1 MTTKATKSVT
11 GDLLPGTSLAHT
23 TPPAMPR
30 NFLSRKELFHLID
43 TRSPGA
49 TIVVAPS
56 GYGKTTLVAEWAHQ
70 NIERVFWATATG
82 NEKTTDF
89 RNIVFQA
96 VRNVVPDFAPWFKPN
111 TDISS
116 QEIFRK
122 FFEEIEALDKEYVF
136 VLDNGALSANLV
148 AAKLAQYMI
157 DIIPENLH
165 LIVIRRIAPE
175 SSYARFAQRGNLNF
189 ISAADLRFNENEVC
203 AIAALNGLD
212 CSKSEVES
220 ILKLANGWPVC
231 VQMLS
236 KNYSKGMRS
245 TNFSSKMASQM
256 EPLRILTTETINILS
271 SADQE
276 QLMRLSVLKE
286 FDLETAQIV
295 LGKEFTIQYLNR
307 ISNDGA
313 FLSIDESA
321 NPRYEFNSI
330 FRETILQI
338 AAEKRIDLAP
348 TRISLMDFFIS
359 RGMINEAV
367 EQAFELNDFVKM
379 HELLKEHSR
388 QLTATGQGDQMI
400 RLAPYA
406 GDDSPHGLLLRKTV
420 EVMGHI
426 TNLNFVQ
433 AEIEAQ
439 RLILESA
446 NSPIGDFIR
455 KIAYAAMM
463 YVNFSKGLITEID
476 TNENE
481 LFDEEVITGDLE
493 ASDKIAIL
501 RIAADKAFIYDY
513 QGSLEMIYRKAQG
526 IALEGLDVGV
536 PYTLNILNC
545 MSLFTKGNYLEAFD
559 VARLAIAQ
567 AEEKGYVGI
576 AGPIEAHIVLGRC
589 YLEFSKIDEAFVSIS
604 LARDLAKEWKQW
616 PWYFIAEG
624 ILIRLVVS
632 MGDYPR
638 ATEMIRKMRND
649 FSEQHIST
657 DSAWIV
663 DMSEIYLRFTLND
676 FDRVEILLNRTPDTT
691 FTKLIRDEL
700 AIRKGKNPKEMD
712 IDKLPDS
719 TPREKLRKLIKMA
732 DAVSDR
738 ENECSLIMQQAL
750 NLGSEI
756 GAYET
761 FIRQSEPLTNV
772 ILKIAGKQPT
782 IYLEELSRLITQRI
796 KTKHQSTGSLKENLT
811 SRELEIVKHLSTA
824 KPISTI
830 AKSLHISQNTI
841 KTHLRNVYRKL
852 EVDGRDSAVE
862 KARELFLV

>member
-1 MTTKATKSVT
+1 MTTKATKSAT
-11 GDLLPGTSLAHT
+11 GDLLPGASLAHT

-70 NIERVFWATATG
+70 NKDHVFWASATG
-82 NEKTTDF
+82 NEKATDF

-96 VRNVVPDFAPWFKPN
+96 VRNVIPNFAPWFKPN
-111 TDISS
+111 TDMSS
-116 QEIFRK
+116 KDIFQK
-122 FFEEIEALDKEYVF
+122 FFEDIAALDHDYVF
-136 VLDNGALSANLV
+136 VLDNGTLSQNIIAG
-148 AAKLAQYMI
+148 KLAQYMI
-157 DIIPENLH
+157 DILPDNLH
-165 LIVIRRIAPE
+165 LIVIRRTATE
-175 SSYARFAQRGNLNF
+175 LSFARFAQRGNLNL
-189 ISAADLRFNENEVC
+189 ISAADLRFNRAEVC

-212 CSKSEVES
+212 CSDPEVES
-220 ILKLANGWPVC
+220 ILELANGWPVC
-231 VQMLS
+231 LQLLA

-245 TNFSSKMASQM
+245 TNFSIKMASPM
-256 EPLRILTTETINILS
+256 EPLRILTTETFNFLS
-271 SADQE
+271 VADQE
-276 QLMRLSVLKE
+276 RLMKLSVLKE
-286 FDLETAQIV
+286 FDLDTAQIV
-295 LGKEFTIQYLNR
+295 LGKEFSIQYLNR

-313 FLSIDESA
+313 FLTIDESA
-321 NPRYEFNSI
+321 NPHYEFNAI

-348 TRISLMDFFIS
+348 TRKLLMEYFIF
-359 RGMINEAV
+359 RKMINEAV
-367 EQAFELNDFVKM
+367 EHAFELNDFVKM

-388 QLTATGQGDQMI
+388 QLTVTGQGDQMI
-400 RLAPYA
+400 RLAPFA
-406 GDDSPHGLLLRKTV
+406 GDDSAHGLLLRKTV
-420 EVMGHI
+420 EVMGNI

-433 AEIEAQ
+433 AEIQAQ
-439 RLILESA
+439 ELILESA

-455 KIAYAAMM
+455 KIAHAAMM
-463 YVNFSKGLITEID
+463 YVYFSRGAITEID
-476 TNENE
+476 TSENE
-481 LFDEEVITGDLE
+481 LFDEEVVTGDLE

-501 RIAADKAFIYDY
+501 RIAGDKAFIYDY
-513 QGSLEMIYRKAQG
+513 QGSLEMIYHRAQG
-526 IALEGLDVGV
+526 FAQEGLDVGV

-545 MSLFTKGNYLEAFD
+545 MSLFTKGNYFEAFD
-559 VARLAIAQ
+559 VARLALAQ

-576 AGPIEAHIVLGRC
+576 AGPIEAHIVVGRC
-589 YLEFSKIDEAFVSIS
+589 YLEFSKVEEAFASITR
-604 LARDLAKEWKQW
+604 ARDLAKEWKQW
-616 PWYFIAEG
+616 PWYFVSEG

-632 MGDYPR
+632 MGDFPR

-649 FSEQHIST
+649 FSQNHIST

-663 DMSEIYLRFTLND
+663 DMSEIYLRYTLND

-700 AIRKGKNPKEMD
+700 AIRKGKNPKDLD

-719 TPREKLRKLIKMA
+719 TPREKLRKLIKKA
-732 DAVSDR
+732 DAVSDH
-738 ENECSLIMQQAL
+738 ENECLLIMQQAL

-772 ILKIAGKQPT
+772 ILKIAGRQPS
-782 IYLEELSRLITQRI
+782 IYLEELSRLVTQRI
-796 KTKHQSTGSLKENLT
+796 KSKHQSTGSLKENLT
-811 SRELEIVKHLSTA
+811 SREIEIVKHLSTA

>member
-1 MTTKATKSVT
+1 MTTRAIQTHV
-11 GDLLPGTSLAHT
+11 GDLLPGASLAHT
-23 TPPAMPR
+23 TPPAMPG
-30 NFLSRKELFHLID
+30 NFLSRKSLFELFD
-43 TRSPGA
+43 TRTPGA
-49 TIVVAPS
+49 TIVVAPP
-56 GYGKTTLVAEWAHQ
+56 GYGKTTLVAEWSHQ
-70 NIERVFWATATG
+70 NQERVFWATATG
-82 NEKTTDF
+82 NEKTADF

-96 VRNVVPDFAPWFKPN
+96 VRNVIPDFAPWFKPN
-111 TDISS
+111 TDLDSK
-116 QEIFRK
+116 EIFKR
-122 FFEEIEALDKEYVF
+122 FFEDIAALGKDYVF
-136 VLDNGALSANLV
+136 VLDNGTLSENLNAV
-148 AAKLAQYMI
+148 KLAQYMV
-157 DIIPENLH
+157 DIIPDNLH
-165 LIVIRRIAPE
+165 LILIRRTAVE
-175 SSYARFAQRGNLNF
+175 LSFFRFAQRGNLNL
-189 ISAADLRFNENEVC
+189 ISATDLKFDEDEIGS
-203 AIAALNGLD
+203 IASLNGLD
-212 CSKSEVES
+212 SSDPEIDS
-220 ILKLANGWPVC
+220 TLKLANGWPVC
-231 VQMLS
+231 VQLLA
-236 KNYSKGMRS
+236 KNYSKGMRL
-245 TNFSSKMASQM
+245 TNFSIKMASPM
-256 EPLRILTTETINILS
+256 EPLRILTTETFNILS
-271 SADQE
+271 VADQE
-276 QLMRLSVLKE
+276 QLMKLSILKE
-286 FDLETAQIV
+286 FDLDTAQII
-295 LGKEFTIQYLNR
+295 LGKDHSIQYLNR
-307 ISNDGA
+307 ISSDG
-313 FLSIDESA
+313 FLTIDESA
-321 NPRYEFNSI
+321 NPRYEFNTI
-330 FRETILQI
+330 FRETIQQL
-338 AAEKRIDLAP
+338 AAEKGIDLAP
-348 TRISLMDFFIS
+348 TRKHLMEYFIFRKMIS
-359 RGMINEAV
+359 EAV
-367 EQAFELNDFVKM
+367 EQAFELNDFIKM
-379 HELLKEHSR
+379 HVLLKEHSR

-420 EVMGHI
+420 EVMGHV
-426 TNLNFVQ
+426 TNLNFMQ

-439 RLILESA
+439 QLILESA
-446 NSPIGDFIR
+446 NSTIGDFTR
-455 KIAYAAMM
+455 KIANAAMM

-476 TNENE
+476 THENE

-501 RIAADKAFIYDY
+501 RIVGDKAFIYDY
-513 QGSLEMIYRKAQG
+513 QGSLEMICHRAQG
-526 IALEGLDVGV
+526 VALEGLDVAV

-559 VARLAIAQ
+559 VARLTIAQ

-576 AGPIEAHIVLGRC
+576 AGPIEAYIVLGRC
-589 YLEFSKIDEAFVSIS
+589 YLEFSEVEKAYTAIS
-604 LARDLAKEWKQW
+604 RARDLSKEWKQW

-624 ILIRLVVS
+624 ILLRLVVS
-632 MGDYPR
+632 MGDFPR
-638 ATEMIRKMRND
+638 ATEMIRKMRSD
-649 FSEQHIST
+649 FSEQRIST

-700 AIRKGKNPKEMD
+700 AIRKGKNPKDLD

-719 TPREKLRKLIKMA
+719 TPREKLRKLIKKA

-738 ENECSLIMQQAL
+738 ENECLLIMQQAL

-772 ILKIAGKQPT
+772 ILKIAGRQPT

-852 EVDGRDSAVE
+852 EVDGRNSAVE

>member
-1 MTTKATKSVT
+1 V
-11 GDLLPGTSLAHT
+11 GDLLPGASLAHT
-23 TPPAMPR
+23 TPPAMPG
-30 NFLSRKELFHLID
+30 NFLSRKSLFELFD
-43 TRSPGA
+43 TRTPGA
-49 TIVVAPS
+49 TIVVAPP
-56 GYGKTTLVAEWAHQ
+56 GYGKTTLVAEWSHQ
-70 NIERVFWATATG
+70 NKERVFWATATG
-82 NEKTTDF
+82 NEKTADF

-96 VRNVVPDFAPWFKPN
+96 VRNVIPDFAPWFKPN
-111 TDISS
+111 TDLDSK
-116 QEIFRK
+116 EIFNR
-122 FFEEIEALDKEYVF
+122 FFEDIAALGEDYVF
-136 VLDNGALSANLV
+136 VLDNGTLSENLNAV
-148 AAKLAQYMI
+148 KLAQYMV
-157 DIIPENLH
+157 DIIPDNLH
-165 LIVIRRIAPE
+165 LILIRRTAVE
-175 SSYARFAQRGNLNF
+175 LSFVRFAQRGNLNL
-189 ISAADLRFNENEVC
+189 ISATDLKFDEAEIGS
-203 AIAALNGLD
+203 IASLNGLD
-212 CSKSEVES
+212 SSDPDIDS
-220 ILKLANGWPVC
+220 TLKLANGWPVC
-231 VQMLS
+231 VQLLA

-245 TNFSSKMASQM
+245 TNFSIKMASPM
-256 EPLRILTTETINILS
+256 EPLRILTTETFNILS
-271 SADQE
+271 VVDQE
-276 QLMRLSVLKE
+276 QLMKLSILKE
-286 FDLETAQIV
+286 FDLDTAQII
-295 LGKEFTIQYLNR
+295 LGKDHSIQYLNR
-307 ISNDGA
+307 ISSDG
-313 FLSIDESA
+313 FLTIDESA
-321 NPRYEFNSI
+321 NPRYEFNTI
-330 FRETILQI
+330 FRETIQQL
-338 AAEKRIDLAP
+338 AAEKGIDLAP
-348 TRISLMDFFIS
+348 TRKHLMEYFIFRKMIS
-359 RGMINEAV
+359 EAV
-367 EQAFELNDFVKM
+367 EQAFELNDFIKM
-379 HELLKEHSR
+379 HVLLKEHSR

-426 TNLNFVQ
+426 TNLNFMQ
-433 AEIEAQ
+433 AEIVAQ
-439 RLILESA
+439 QLILESA
-446 NSPIGDFIR
+446 NSTIGDFTR
-455 KIAYAAMM
+455 KIANAAMM

-476 TNENE
+476 THENE

-493 ASDKIAIL
+493 TSDKIAIL
-501 RIAADKAFIYDY
+501 RIAGDKAFIYDY
-513 QGSLEMIYRKAQG
+513 QGSLEMICRRAQG
-526 IALEGLDVGV
+526 IALEGVDVGV
-536 PYTLNILNC
+536 PYNLNILNC

-559 VARLAIAQ
+559 LARLTIAQ

-576 AGPIEAHIVLGRC
+576 AGPIEAYIVLGRC
-589 YLEFSKIDEAFVSIS
+589 HLEFSEVEKAYTAIS
-604 LARDLAKEWKQW
+604 RARDLAKEWKQW
-616 PWYFIAEG
+616 PWYFVAEG

-632 MGDYPR
+632 MGDFPR
-638 ATEMIRKMRND
+638 ATEMIRKMRSD
-649 FSEQHIST
+649 FSEQRIST

-700 AIRKGKNPKEMD
+700 AIRKGKNPKDLD

-719 TPREKLRKLIKMA
+719 TPREKLRKLIKKA

-738 ENECSLIMQQAL
+738 ENECLLIMQQAL

-772 ILKIAGKQPT
+772 ILKIAGRQPT

-796 KTKHQSTGSLKENLT
+796 KSKHQSTGSLKENLT

>member
-1 MTTKATKSVT
+1 MTTRAIQTHV
-11 GDLLPGTSLAHT
+11 GDLLPGASLAHT
-23 TPPAMPR
+23 TPPAMPG
-30 NFLSRKELFHLID
+30 NFLSRKSLFELFD
-43 TRSPGA
+43 TRTPGA
-49 TIVVAPS
+49 TIVVAPP
-56 GYGKTTLVAEWAHQ
+56 GYGKTTLVAEWSHQ
-70 NIERVFWATATG
+70 NKERVFWATATG
-82 NEKTTDF
+82 NEKTADF

-96 VRNVVPDFAPWFKPN
+96 VRNVIPDFAPWFKPN
-111 TDISS
+111 TDLDSK
-116 QEIFRK
+116 EIFKR
-122 FFEEIEALDKEYVF
+122 FFEDIAALGKDYVF
-136 VLDNGALSANLV
+136 VLDNGTLSENLNAV
-148 AAKLAQYMI
+148 KLAQYMV
-157 DIIPENLH
+157 DIIPDNLH
-165 LIVIRRIAPE
+165 LILIRRTAVE
-175 SSYARFAQRGNLNF
+175 LSFVRFAQRGNLNL
-189 ISAADLRFNENEVC
+189 ISATDLKFDEDEIGS
-203 AIAALNGLD
+203 IASLNGLD
-212 CSKSEVES
+212 SSDPEIDS
-220 ILKLANGWPVC
+220 TLKLANGWPVC
-231 VQMLS
+231 VQLLA

-245 TNFSSKMASQM
+245 TNFSIKMASPM
-256 EPLRILTTETINILS
+256 EPLRILTTETFNMLS
-271 SADQE
+271 VVEQE
-276 QLMRLSVLKE
+276 QLMKLSILKE
-286 FDLETAQIV
+286 FDLDTAKII
-295 LGKEFTIQYLNR
+295 LGKDHSIQYLNR
-307 ISNDGA
+307 ISSDG
-313 FLSIDESA
+313 FLTIDESA
-321 NPRYEFNSI
+321 NPRYEFNTI
-330 FRETILQI
+330 FRETIQQL
-338 AAEKRIDLAP
+338 AAEKGIDLAP
-348 TRISLMDFFIS
+348 TRKHLMEYFIFRKMIS
-359 RGMINEAV
+359 EAV
-367 EQAFELNDFVKM
+367 EQAFELNDFIKM
-379 HELLKEHSR
+379 HVLLKEHSR

-420 EVMGHI
+420 EVMGHV
-426 TNLNFVQ
+426 TNLNFMQ

-439 RLILESA
+439 QLILESA
-446 NSPIGDFIR
+446 NSTIGDFTR
-455 KIAYAAMM
+455 KIANAAMM

-476 TNENE
+476 THENE

-493 ASDKIAIL
+493 TSDKIAIL
-501 RIAADKAFIYDY
+501 RIAGDKAFIYDY
-513 QGSLEMIYRKAQG
+513 QGSLEMICRRAQG
-526 IALEGLDVGV
+526 IALEGVDVGV
-536 PYTLNILNC
+536 PYNLNILNC

-559 VARLAIAQ
+559 LARLTIAQ

-589 YLEFSKIDEAFVSIS
+589 HLEFSEVEKAYTAIS
-604 LARDLAKEWKQW
+604 RARDLAKEWKQW

-632 MGDYPR
+632 MGDFPR
-638 ATEMIRKMRND
+638 ATEMIRKMRSD
-649 FSEQHIST
+649 FSEQRIST

-700 AIRKGKNPKEMD
+700 AIRKGKNPKDLD

-719 TPREKLRKLIKMA
+719 TPREKLRKLIKKA

-738 ENECSLIMQQAL
+738 ENECLLIMQQAL

-772 ILKIAGKQPT
+772 ILKIAGRQPT

-796 KTKHQSTGSLKENLT
+796 KSKHQSTGSLKENLT

>member
-1 MTTKATKSVT
+1 
-11 GDLLPGTSLAHT
+11 
-23 TPPAMPR
+23 
-30 NFLSRKELFHLID
+30 
-43 TRSPGA
+43 
-49 TIVVAPS
+49 
-56 GYGKTTLVAEWAHQ
+56 
-70 NIERVFWATATG
+70 
-82 NEKTTDF
+82 
-89 RNIVFQA
+89 
-96 VRNVVPDFAPWFKPN
+96 
-111 TDISS
+111 
-116 QEIFRK
+116 
-122 FFEEIEALDKEYVF
+122 
-136 VLDNGALSANLV
+136 
-148 AAKLAQYMI
+148 
-157 DIIPENLH
+157 
-165 LIVIRRIAPE
+165 
-175 SSYARFAQRGNLNF
+175 
-189 ISAADLRFNENEVC
+189 
-203 AIAALNGLD
+203 
-212 CSKSEVES
+212 
-220 ILKLANGWPVC
+220 
-231 VQMLS
+231 
-236 KNYSKGMRS
+236 
-245 TNFSSKMASQM
+245 
-256 EPLRILTTETINILS
+256 
-271 SADQE
+271 
-276 QLMRLSVLKE
+276 
-286 FDLETAQIV
+286 
-295 LGKEFTIQYLNR
+295 
-307 ISNDGA
+307 
-313 FLSIDESA
+313 
-321 NPRYEFNSI
+321 
-330 FRETILQI
+330 
-338 AAEKRIDLAP
+338 
-348 TRISLMDFFIS
+348 
-359 RGMINEAV
+359 
-367 EQAFELNDFVKM
+367 
-379 HELLKEHSR
+379 
-388 QLTATGQGDQMI
+388 
-400 RLAPYA
+400 
-406 GDDSPHGLLLRKTV
+406 
-420 EVMGHI
+420 
-426 TNLNFVQ
+426 
-433 AEIEAQ
+433 
-439 RLILESA
+439 
-446 NSPIGDFIR
+446 
-455 KIAYAAMM
+455 
-463 YVNFSKGLITEID
+463 
-476 TNENE
+476 
-481 LFDEEVITGDLE
+481 
-493 ASDKIAIL
+493 
-501 RIAADKAFIYDY
+501 
-513 QGSLEMIYRKAQG
+513 
-526 IALEGLDVGV
+526 
-536 PYTLNILNC
+536 

-691 FTKLIRDEL
+691 FTKLIRDDL
-700 AIRKGKNPKEMD
+700 AIRKGKNLKEMD

>member
-1 MTTKATKSVT
+1 MTTRAIQTHV
-11 GDLLPGTSLAHT
+11 GDLLPGASLAHT
-23 TPPAMPR
+23 TPPAMPG
-30 NFLSRKELFHLID
+30 NFLSRKSLFELFD
-43 TRSPGA
+43 TRTPGA
-49 TIVVAPS
+49 TIVVAPP
-56 GYGKTTLVAEWAHQ
+56 GYGKTTLVAEWSHQ
-70 NIERVFWATATG
+70 NKERVFWATATG
-82 NEKTTDF
+82 NEKTADF

-96 VRNVVPDFAPWFKPN
+96 VRNVIPDFAPWFKPN
-111 TDISS
+111 TDLDSK
-116 QEIFRK
+116 EIFKR
-122 FFEEIEALDKEYVF
+122 FFEDIAALGKDYVF
-136 VLDNGALSANLV
+136 VLDNGTLSENLNAV
-148 AAKLAQYMI
+148 KLAQYMV
-157 DIIPENLH
+157 DIIPDNLH
-165 LIVIRRIAPE
+165 LILIRRTAVE
-175 SSYARFAQRGNLNF
+175 LSFFRFAQRGNLNL
-189 ISAADLRFNENEVC
+189 ISATDLKFDEDEIGS
-203 AIAALNGLD
+203 IASLNGLD
-212 CSKSEVES
+212 SSDPEIDS
-220 ILKLANGWPVC
+220 TLKLANGWPVC
-231 VQMLS
+231 VQLLA

-245 TNFSSKMASQM
+245 TNFSIKMASPM
-256 EPLRILTTETINILS
+256 EPLRILTTETFNMLS
-271 SADQE
+271 VVEQE
-276 QLMRLSVLKE
+276 QLMKLSILKE
-286 FDLETAQIV
+286 FDLDTAKII
-295 LGKEFTIQYLNR
+295 LGKDHSIQYLNR
-307 ISNDGA
+307 ISSDG
-313 FLSIDESA
+313 FLTIDESA
-321 NPRYEFNSI
+321 NPRYEFNTI
-330 FRETILQI
+330 FRETIQQL
-338 AAEKRIDLAP
+338 AAEKGIDLAP
-348 TRISLMDFFIS
+348 TRKHLMEYFIFRKMIS
-359 RGMINEAV
+359 EAV
-367 EQAFELNDFVKM
+367 EQAFELNDFIKM
-379 HELLKEHSR
+379 HVLLKEHSR

-420 EVMGHI
+420 EVMGHV
-426 TNLNFVQ
+426 TNLNFMQ

-439 RLILESA
+439 QLILESA
-446 NSPIGDFIR
+446 NSTIGDFTR
-455 KIAYAAMM
+455 KIANAAMM

-476 TNENE
+476 THENE

-493 ASDKIAIL
+493 TSDKIAIL
-501 RIAADKAFIYDY
+501 RIAGDKAFIYDY
-513 QGSLEMIYRKAQG
+513 QGSLEMICRRAQG
-526 IALEGLDVGV
+526 IALEGVDVGV
-536 PYTLNILNC
+536 PYNLNILNC

-559 VARLAIAQ
+559 LARLTIAQ

-589 YLEFSKIDEAFVSIS
+589 HLEFSEVEKAYTAIS
-604 LARDLAKEWKQW
+604 RARDLAKEWKQW

-632 MGDYPR
+632 MGDFPR
-638 ATEMIRKMRND
+638 ATEMIRKMRSD
-649 FSEQHIST
+649 FSEQRIST

-700 AIRKGKNPKEMD
+700 AIRKGKNPKDLD

-719 TPREKLRKLIKMA
+719 TPREKLRKLIKKA

-738 ENECSLIMQQAL
+738 ENECLLIMQQAL

-772 ILKIAGKQPT
+772 ILKIAGRQPT

>member
-1 MTTKATKSVT
+1 MTTRAIQTHV
-11 GDLLPGTSLAHT
+11 GDLLPGASLAHT
-23 TPPAMPR
+23 TPPAMPG
-30 NFLSRKELFHLID
+30 NFLSRKSLFELFD
-43 TRSPGA
+43 TRTPGA
-49 TIVVAPS
+49 TIVVAPP
-56 GYGKTTLVAEWAHQ
+56 GYGKTTLVAEWSHQ
-70 NIERVFWATATG
+70 NKERVFWATATG
-82 NEKTTDF
+82 NEKTADF

-96 VRNVVPDFAPWFKPN
+96 VRNVIPDFAPWFKPN
-111 TDISS
+111 TDLDSK
-116 QEIFRK
+116 EIFKR
-122 FFEEIEALDKEYVF
+122 FFEDIAALGKDYVF
-136 VLDNGALSANLV
+136 VLDNGTLSENLNAV
-148 AAKLAQYMI
+148 KLAQYMV
-157 DIIPENLH
+157 DIIPDNLH
-165 LIVIRRIAPE
+165 LILIRRTAVE
-175 SSYARFAQRGNLNF
+175 LSFFRFAQRGNLNL
-189 ISAADLRFNENEVC
+189 ISATDLKFDEDEIGS
-203 AIAALNGLD
+203 IASLNGLD
-212 CSKSEVES
+212 SSDPEIDS
-220 ILKLANGWPVC
+220 TLKLANGWPVC
-231 VQMLS
+231 VQLLA

-245 TNFSSKMASQM
+245 TNFSIKMASPM
-256 EPLRILTTETINILS
+256 EPLRILTTETFNMLS
-271 SADQE
+271 VVEQE
-276 QLMRLSVLKE
+276 QLMKLSILKE
-286 FDLETAQIV
+286 FDLDTAKII
-295 LGKEFTIQYLNR
+295 LGKDHSIQYLNR
-307 ISNDGA
+307 ISSDG
-313 FLSIDESA
+313 FLTIDESA
-321 NPRYEFNSI
+321 NPRYEFNTI
-330 FRETILQI
+330 FRETIQQL
-338 AAEKRIDLAP
+338 AAEKGIDLAP
-348 TRISLMDFFIS
+348 TRKHLMEYFIFRKMIS
-359 RGMINEAV
+359 EAV
-367 EQAFELNDFVKM
+367 EQAFELNDFIKM
-379 HELLKEHSR
+379 HVLLKEHSR

-420 EVMGHI
+420 EVMGHV
-426 TNLNFVQ
+426 TNLNFMQ

-439 RLILESA
+439 QLILESA
-446 NSPIGDFIR
+446 NSTIGDFTR
-455 KIAYAAMM
+455 KIANAAMM

-476 TNENE
+476 THENE

-493 ASDKIAIL
+493 TSDKIAIL
-501 RIAADKAFIYDY
+501 RIAGDKAFIYDY
-513 QGSLEMIYRKAQG
+513 QGSLEMICRRAQG
-526 IALEGLDVGV
+526 IALEGVDVGV
-536 PYTLNILNC
+536 PYNLNILNC
-545 MSLFTKGNYLEAFD
+545 MLLFTQGNYLQAFD
-559 VARLAIAQ
+559 VARLTIAQ

-576 AGPIEAHIVLGRC
+576 AGPIEAYIVLGRC
-589 YLEFSKIDEAFVSIS
+589 YLEFSEVEKAYTAIS
-604 LARDLAKEWKQW
+604 RARDLSKEWKQW

-632 MGDYPR
+632 MGDFPR
-638 ATEMIRKMRND
+638 ATEMIRKMRSD
-649 FSEQHIST
+649 FSEQRIST

-700 AIRKGKNPKEMD
+700 AIRKGKNPKDLD

-719 TPREKLRKLIKMA
+719 TPREKLRKLIKKA

-738 ENECSLIMQQAL
+738 ENECLLIMQQAL

-772 ILKIAGKQPT
+772 ILKIAGRQPT

>member
-1 MTTKATKSVT
+1 MTTRAIQAHV
-11 GDLLPGTSLAHT
+11 GDLLPGASLAHT
-23 TPPAMPR
+23 TPPAMPG
-30 NFLSRKELFHLID
+30 NFLSRKSLLDLFD

-49 TIVVAPS
+49 TIVVAPP
-56 GYGKTTLVAEWAHQ
+56 GYGKTTLVAEWSHQ
-70 NIERVFWATATG
+70 NKERVFWATATG
-82 NEKTTDF
+82 NEKTADF

-96 VRNVVPDFAPWFKPN
+96 VRNVIPDFAPWFKPN
-111 TDISS
+111 TDLDSI
-116 QEIFRK
+116 EIFKR
-122 FFEEIEALDKEYVF
+122 FFEDIAALGKDYVF
-136 VLDNGALSANLV
+136 VLDNGTLSENLNAV
-148 AAKLAQYMI
+148 KLAQYMV
-157 DIIPENLH
+157 DIIPDNLH
-165 LIVIRRIAPE
+165 LILIRRTAVE
-175 SSYARFAQRGNLNF
+175 LSFVRFAQRGNLNL
-189 ISAADLRFNENEVC
+189 ISATDLKFDEAEIGS
-203 AIAALNGLD
+203 IASLNGLD
-212 CSKSEVES
+212 SSDPEIDS
-220 ILKLANGWPVC
+220 TLKLANGWPVC
-231 VQMLS
+231 VQLLA

-245 TNFSSKMASQM
+245 TNFSIKMASPM
-256 EPLRILTTETINILS
+256 EPLRILTTETFNILS
-271 SADQE
+271 VVDQE
-276 QLMRLSVLKE
+276 QLMKLSILKE
-286 FDLETAQIV
+286 FDLDTAQII
-295 LGKEFTIQYLNR
+295 LGKDHSIQYLNR
-307 ISNDGA
+307 ISSDG
-313 FLSIDESA
+313 FLTIDESA
-321 NPRYEFNSI
+321 NPRYEFNTI
-330 FRETILQI
+330 FRETIQQL
-338 AAEKRIDLAP
+338 AAEKGIDLAP
-348 TRISLMDFFIS
+348 TRKQLLEDFIF
-359 RGMINEAV
+359 RKMINEAV
-367 EQAFELNDFVKM
+367 EQAFELNDFIKM
-379 HELLKEHSR
+379 HVLLKEHSR

-420 EVMGHI
+420 EVMGHV
-426 TNLNFVQ
+426 TNLNFMQ

-439 RLILESA
+439 QLILESA
-446 NSPIGDFIR
+446 NSTIGDFTR
-455 KIAYAAMM
+455 KIANAAMM

-476 TNENE
+476 THENE

-493 ASDKIAIL
+493 TSDKIAIL
-501 RIAADKAFIYDY
+501 RIAGDKAFIYDY
-513 QGSLEMIYRKAQG
+513 QGSLEMICRRAQG
-526 IALEGLDVGV
+526 IALEGVDVGV
-536 PYTLNILNC
+536 PYNLNILNC
-545 MSLFTKGNYLEAFD
+545 MLLFTQGNYLQAFD
-559 VARLAIAQ
+559 VARLTIAQ

-576 AGPIEAHIVLGRC
+576 AGPIEAYIVLGRC
-589 YLEFSKIDEAFVSIS
+589 YLEFSEVEKAYTAIS
-604 LARDLAKEWKQW
+604 RARDLSKEWKQW

-632 MGDYPR
+632 MGDFPR

-649 FSEQHIST
+649 FSEYHIST
-657 DSAWIV
+657 DSGWIV
-663 DMSEIYLRFTLND
+663 DMSEIYLRYTLND
-676 FDRVEILLNRTPDTT
+676 MDRVEILLNRTPDTS

-700 AIRKGKNPKEMD
+700 AIRKGKIPKEID

-719 TPREKLRKLIKMA
+719 TPREKLRKLITMA

-738 ENECSLIMQQAL
+738 ENECSVIMQQAL

-761 FIRQSEPLTNV
+761 FMRQREPLTNV

>member
-1 MTTKATKSVT
+1 MTTRAIQTHV
-11 GDLLPGTSLAHT
+11 GDLLPGASLAHT
-23 TPPAMPR
+23 TPPAMPG
-30 NFLSRKELFHLID
+30 NFLSRKSLFELFD
-43 TRSPGA
+43 TRTPGA
-49 TIVVAPS
+49 TIVVAPP
-56 GYGKTTLVAEWAHQ
+56 GYGKTTLVAEWSHQ
-70 NIERVFWATATG
+70 NKERVFWATATG
-82 NEKTTDF
+82 NEKTADF

-96 VRNVVPDFAPWFKPN
+96 VRNVIPDFAPWFKPN
-111 TDISS
+111 TDLDSK
-116 QEIFRK
+116 EIFKR
-122 FFEEIEALDKEYVF
+122 FFEDIAALGKDYVF
-136 VLDNGALSANLV
+136 VLDNGTLSENLNAV
-148 AAKLAQYMI
+148 KLAQYMV
-157 DIIPENLH
+157 DIIPDNLH
-165 LIVIRRIAPE
+165 LILIRRTAVE
-175 SSYARFAQRGNLNF
+175 LSFFRFAQRGNLNL
-189 ISAADLRFNENEVC
+189 ISATDLKFDEDEIGS
-203 AIAALNGLD
+203 IASLNGLD
-212 CSKSEVES
+212 SSDPEIDS
-220 ILKLANGWPVC
+220 TLKLANGWPVC
-231 VQMLS
+231 VQLLA

-245 TNFSSKMASQM
+245 TNFSIKMASPM
-256 EPLRILTTETINILS
+256 EPLRILTTETFNMLS
-271 SADQE
+271 VVEQE
-276 QLMRLSVLKE
+276 QLMKLSILKE
-286 FDLETAQIV
+286 FDLDTAQII
-295 LGKEFTIQYLNR
+295 LGKDHSIQYLNR
-307 ISNDGA
+307 ISSDG
-313 FLSIDESA
+313 FLTIDESA
-321 NPRYEFNSI
+321 NPRYEFNTI
-330 FRETILQI
+330 FRETIQQL
-338 AAEKRIDLAP
+338 AAEKGIDLAP
-348 TRISLMDFFIS
+348 TRKHLMEYFIFRKMIS
-359 RGMINEAV
+359 EAV
-367 EQAFELNDFVKM
+367 EQAFELNDFIKM
-379 HELLKEHSR
+379 HVLLKEHSR

-420 EVMGHI
+420 EVMGHV
-426 TNLNFVQ
+426 TNLNFMQ

-439 RLILESA
+439 QLILESA
-446 NSPIGDFIR
+446 NSTIGDFTR
-455 KIAYAAMM
+455 KIANAAMM

-476 TNENE
+476 THGNE

-493 ASDKIAIL
+493 TSDKIAIL
-501 RIAADKAFIYDY
+501 RIAGDKAFIYDY
-513 QGSLEMIYRKAQG
+513 QGSLEMICRRAQG
-526 IALEGLDVGV
+526 IGLEGVDVGV
-536 PYTLNILNC
+536 PYNLNILNC
-545 MSLFTKGNYLEAFD
+545 MLLFTQGNYLQAFD
-559 VARLAIAQ
+559 VARLTIAQ

-576 AGPIEAHIVLGRC
+576 AGPIEAYIVLGRC
-589 YLEFSKIDEAFVSIS
+589 YLEFSEVEKANTAIS
-604 LARDLAKEWKQW
+604 RARDLSKEWKQW

-632 MGDYPR
+632 MGDFPR
-638 ATEMIRKMRND
+638 ATEMIRKMRSD
-649 FSEQHIST
+649 FSEQRIST

-700 AIRKGKNPKEMD
+700 AIRKGKNPKDLD

-719 TPREKLRKLIKMA
+719 TPREKLRKLIKKA

-738 ENECSLIMQQAL
+738 ENECLLIMQQAL

-772 ILKIAGKQPT
+772 ILKIAGRQPT

>member
-1 MTTKATKSVT
+1 MTTRAIQTHV
-11 GDLLPGTSLAHT
+11 GDLLPGASLAHT
-23 TPPAMPR
+23 TPPAMPG
-30 NFLSRKELFHLID
+30 NFLSRKSLFELFD
-43 TRSPGA
+43 TRTPGA
-49 TIVVAPS
+49 TIVVAPP
-56 GYGKTTLVAEWAHQ
+56 GYGKTTLVAEWSHQ
-70 NIERVFWATATG
+70 NKERVFWATATG
-82 NEKTTDF
+82 NEKTADF

-96 VRNVVPDFAPWFKPN
+96 VRNVIPDFAPWFKPN
-111 TDISS
+111 TDLDSK
-116 QEIFRK
+116 EIFKR
-122 FFEEIEALDKEYVF
+122 FFEDIAALGKDYVF
-136 VLDNGALSANLV
+136 VLDNGTLSENLNAV
-148 AAKLAQYMI
+148 KLAQYMV
-157 DIIPENLH
+157 DIIPDNLH
-165 LIVIRRIAPE
+165 LILIRRTAVE
-175 SSYARFAQRGNLNF
+175 LSFFRFAQRGNLNL
-189 ISAADLRFNENEVC
+189 ISATDLKFDEDEIGS
-203 AIAALNGLD
+203 IASLNGLD
-212 CSKSEVES
+212 SSDPEIDS
-220 ILKLANGWPVC
+220 TLKLANGWPVC
-231 VQMLS
+231 VQLLA

-245 TNFSSKMASQM
+245 TNFSIKMASPM
-256 EPLRILTTETINILS
+256 EPLRILTTETFNILS
-271 SADQE
+271 VVDQE
-276 QLMRLSVLKE
+276 QLMKLSILKE
-286 FDLETAQIV
+286 FDLDTAQII
-295 LGKEFTIQYLNR
+295 LGKDHSIQYLNR
-307 ISNDGA
+307 ISSDG
-313 FLSIDESA
+313 FLTIDESA
-321 NPRYEFNSI
+321 NPRYEFNTI
-330 FRETILQI
+330 FRETIQQL
-338 AAEKRIDLAP
+338 AAEKGIDLAP
-348 TRISLMDFFIS
+348 TRKHLMEYFIFRKMIS
-359 RGMINEAV
+359 EAV
-367 EQAFELNDFVKM
+367 EQAFELNDFIKM
-379 HELLKEHSR
+379 HVLLKEHSR

-420 EVMGHI
+420 EVMGHV
-426 TNLNFVQ
+426 TNLNFMQ

-439 RLILESA
+439 QLILESA
-446 NSPIGDFIR
+446 NSTIGDFTR
-455 KIAYAAMM
+455 KIANAAMM

-476 TNENE
+476 THENE

-493 ASDKIAIL
+493 TSDKIAIL
-501 RIAADKAFIYDY
+501 RIAGDKAFIYDY
-513 QGSLEMIYRKAQG
+513 QGSLEMICRRAQG
-526 IALEGLDVGV
+526 IALEGVDVGV
-536 PYTLNILNC
+536 PYNLNILNC
-545 MSLFTKGNYLEAFD
+545 MLLFTQGNYLQAFD
-559 VARLAIAQ
+559 VARLTIAQ

-576 AGPIEAHIVLGRC
+576 AGPIEAYIVLGRC
-589 YLEFSKIDEAFVSIS
+589 YLEFSEVEKAYTAIS
-604 LARDLAKEWKQW
+604 RARDLSKEWKQW

-632 MGDYPR
+632 MGDFPR

-649 FSEQHIST
+649 FSENHIST
-657 DSAWIV
+657 DSGWIV

-676 FDRVEILLNRTPDTT
+676 FDRVEVLLNRTPDTT

-700 AIRKGKNPKEMD
+700 AIRKGKNPKDLD

-719 TPREKLRKLIKMA
+719 TPREKLRKLIKKA

-738 ENECSLIMQQAL
+738 ENECLLIMQQAL

-772 ILKIAGKQPT
+772 ILKIAGRQPT

>member
-1 MTTKATKSVT
+1 MTTRAIQTHV
-11 GDLLPGTSLAHT
+11 GDLLPGASLAHT
-23 TPPAMPR
+23 TPPAMPG
-30 NFLSRKELFHLID
+30 NFLSRKSLFELFD
-43 TRSPGA
+43 TRTPGA
-49 TIVVAPS
+49 TIVVAPP
-56 GYGKTTLVAEWAHQ
+56 GYGKTTLVAEWSHQ
-70 NIERVFWATATG
+70 NKERVFWATATG
-82 NEKTTDF
+82 NEKTADF

-96 VRNVVPDFAPWFKPN
+96 VRNVIPDFAPWFKPN
-111 TDISS
+111 TDLDSK
-116 QEIFRK
+116 EIFKR
-122 FFEEIEALDKEYVF
+122 FFEDIAALGKDYVF
-136 VLDNGALSANLV
+136 VLDNGTLSENLNAV
-148 AAKLAQYMI
+148 KLAQYMV
-157 DIIPENLH
+157 DIIPDNLH
-165 LIVIRRIAPE
+165 LILIRRTAVE
-175 SSYARFAQRGNLNF
+175 LSFFRFAQRGNLNL
-189 ISAADLRFNENEVC
+189 ISATDLKFDEDEIGS
-203 AIAALNGLD
+203 IASLNGLD
-212 CSKSEVES
+212 SSDPEIDS
-220 ILKLANGWPVC
+220 TLKLANGWPVC
-231 VQMLS
+231 VQLLA

-245 TNFSSKMASQM
+245 TNFSIKMASPM
-256 EPLRILTTETINILS
+256 EPLRILTTETFNMLS
-271 SADQE
+271 VVEQE
-276 QLMRLSVLKE
+276 QLMKLSILKE
-286 FDLETAQIV
+286 FDLDTAKII
-295 LGKEFTIQYLNR
+295 LGKDHSIQYLNR
-307 ISNDGA
+307 ISSDG
-313 FLSIDESA
+313 FLTIDESA
-321 NPRYEFNSI
+321 NPRYEFNTI
-330 FRETILQI
+330 FRETIQQL
-338 AAEKRIDLAP
+338 AAEKGIDLAP
-348 TRISLMDFFIS
+348 TRKHLMEYFIFRKMIS
-359 RGMINEAV
+359 EAV
-367 EQAFELNDFVKM
+367 EQAFELNDFIKM
-379 HELLKEHSR
+379 HVLLKEHSR

-420 EVMGHI
+420 EVMGHV
-426 TNLNFVQ
+426 TNLNFMQ

-439 RLILESA
+439 QLILESA
-446 NSPIGDFIR
+446 NSTIGDFTR
-455 KIAYAAMM
+455 KIANAAMM

-476 TNENE
+476 THENE

-493 ASDKIAIL
+493 TSDKIAIL
-501 RIAADKAFIYDY
+501 RIAGDKAFIYDY
-513 QGSLEMIYRKAQG
+513 QGSLEMICRRAQG
-526 IALEGLDVGV
+526 IALEGVDVGV
-536 PYTLNILNC
+536 PYNLNILNC
-545 MSLFTKGNYLEAFD
+545 MLLFTQGNYLQAFD
-559 VARLAIAQ
+559 VARLTIAQ

-576 AGPIEAHIVLGRC
+576 AGPIEAYIVLGRC
-589 YLEFSKIDEAFVSIS
+589 YLEFSEVEKAYTAIS
-604 LARDLAKEWKQW
+604 RARDLSKEWKQW

-632 MGDYPR
+632 MGDFPR
-638 ATEMIRKMRND
+638 ATEMIRKMRSD
-649 FSEQHIST
+649 FSEQRIST

-700 AIRKGKNPKEMD
+700 AIRKGKNPKDLD

-719 TPREKLRKLIKMA
+719 TPREKLRKLIKKA

-738 ENECSLIMQQAL
+738 ENECLLIMQQAL

-772 ILKIAGKQPT
+772 ILKIAGRQPT

-796 KTKHQSTGSLKENLT
+796 KSKHQSTGSLKENLT

>member
-1 MTTKATKSVT
+1 MTTRAIQTHV
-11 GDLLPGTSLAHT
+11 GDLLPGASLAHT
-23 TPPAMPR
+23 TPPAMPG
-30 NFLSRKELFHLID
+30 NFLSRKSLFELFD
-43 TRSPGA
+43 TRTPGA
-49 TIVVAPS
+49 TIVVAPP
-56 GYGKTTLVAEWAHQ
+56 GYGKTTLVAEWSHQ
-70 NIERVFWATATG
+70 NKERVFWATATG
-82 NEKTTDF
+82 NEKTADF

-96 VRNVVPDFAPWFKPN
+96 VRNVIPDFAPWFKPN
-111 TDISS
+111 TDLDSK
-116 QEIFRK
+116 EIFKR
-122 FFEEIEALDKEYVF
+122 FFEDIAALGKDYVF
-136 VLDNGALSANLV
+136 VLDNGTLSENLNAV
-148 AAKLAQYMI
+148 KLAQYMV
-157 DIIPENLH
+157 DIIPDNLH
-165 LIVIRRIAPE
+165 LILIRRTAVE
-175 SSYARFAQRGNLNF
+175 LSFFRFAQRGNLNL
-189 ISAADLRFNENEVC
+189 ISATDLKFDEDEIGS
-203 AIAALNGLD
+203 IASLNGLD
-212 CSKSEVES
+212 SSDPEIDS
-220 ILKLANGWPVC
+220 TLKLANGWPVC
-231 VQMLS
+231 VQLLA

-245 TNFSSKMASQM
+245 TNFSIKMASPM
-256 EPLRILTTETINILS
+256 EPLRILTTETFNMLS
-271 SADQE
+271 VVEQE
-276 QLMRLSVLKE
+276 QLMKLSILKE
-286 FDLETAQIV
+286 FDLDTAKII
-295 LGKEFTIQYLNR
+295 LGKDHSIQYLNR
-307 ISNDGA
+307 ISSDG
-313 FLSIDESA
+313 FLTIDESA
-321 NPRYEFNSI
+321 NPRYEFNTI
-330 FRETILQI
+330 FRETIQQL
-338 AAEKRIDLAP
+338 AAEKGIDLAP
-348 TRISLMDFFIS
+348 TRKHLMEYFIFRKMIS
-359 RGMINEAV
+359 EAV
-367 EQAFELNDFVKM
+367 EQAFELNDFIKM
-379 HELLKEHSR
+379 HVLLKEHSR

-420 EVMGHI
+420 EVMGHV
-426 TNLNFVQ
+426 TNLNFMQ

-439 RLILESA
+439 QLILESA
-446 NSPIGDFIR
+446 NSAIGDFTR
-455 KIAYAAMM
+455 KIANAAMM

-476 TNENE
+476 THENE

-493 ASDKIAIL
+493 TSDKIAIL
-501 RIAADKAFIYDY
+501 RIAGDKAFIYDY
-513 QGSLEMIYRKAQG
+513 QGSLEMICRRAQG
-526 IALEGLDVGV
+526 IALEGVDVGV
-536 PYTLNILNC
+536 PYNLNILNC
-545 MSLFTKGNYLEAFD
+545 MLLFTKGNYLEAFD
-559 VARLAIAQ
+559 VARLTIAQ

-589 YLEFSKIDEAFVSIS
+589 YLEFSEVEKAYTAIS
-604 LARDLAKEWKQW
+604 RARDLSKEWKQW

-632 MGDYPR
+632 MGDFPR
-638 ATEMIRKMRND
+638 ATEMIRKMRSD
-649 FSEQHIST
+649 FSEQRIST

-700 AIRKGKNPKEMD
+700 AIRKGKNPKDLD

-719 TPREKLRKLIKMA
+719 TPREKLRKLIKKA

-738 ENECSLIMQQAL
+738 ENECLLIMQQAL

-772 ILKIAGKQPT
+772 ILKIAGRQPT

>member
-1 MTTKATKSVT
+1 M
-11 GDLLPGTSLAHT
+11 GDLLPGTSLSHT
-23 TPPAMPR
+23 TPPAMPG

-56 GYGKTTLVAEWAHQ
+56 GYGKTTIVAEWAHQ
-70 NIERVFWATATG
+70 NKERVFWATATG
-82 NEKTTDF
+82 NEKATDF

-96 VRNVVPDFAPWFKPN
+96 VRNVVPDFAPWFKAN
-111 TDISS
+111 IAMGSK
-116 QEIFRK
+116 EIFQK
-122 FFEEIEALDKEYVF
+122 FFEDIAALGKDYVF
-136 VLDNGALSANLV
+136 VLDNGTLSENIV
-148 AAKLAQYMI
+148 ASKLAQYMI
-157 DIIPENLH
+157 DILPDNLH
-165 LIVIRRIAPE
+165 LIVIRRTAPE
-175 SSYARFAQRGNLNF
+175 SSYARFAQRGNLNL
-189 ISAADLRFNENEVC
+189 ISAADLRFNKDEVC

-212 CSKSEVES
+212 CSNPEVES
-220 ILKLANGWPVC
+220 ILGLAQGWPVC
-231 VQMLS
+231 LQLLT

-245 TNFSSKMASQM
+245 TNFSIKMASPM
-256 EPLRILTTETINILS
+256 EPLRILTTETFNILS
-271 SADQE
+271 VNDQE
-276 QLMRLSVLKE
+276 QLLRLSVLKE
-286 FDLETAQIV
+286 FDIDTAQIV
-295 LGKEFTIQYLNR
+295 LGKEHSIQYLNR

-321 NPRYEFNSI
+321 NPRYEFNTI
-330 FRETILQI
+330 FRETIQQI
-338 AAEKRIDLAP
+338 AAEKNFDLSP
-348 TRISLMDFFIS
+348 TRERLLEYFLA
-359 RGMINEAV
+359 RGMLNEAV
-367 EQAFELNDFVKM
+367 EQAFELNDFAKM

-406 GDDSPHGLLLRKTV
+406 GDDSSDGLLLRKSV
-420 EVMGHI
+420 VVMGHI

-439 RLILESA
+439 QLIRESA
-446 NSPIGDFIR
+446 SSPIGDFIR
-455 KIAYAAMM
+455 KIAHAAMM
-463 YVNFSKGLITEID
+463 YVHFSKGLISEID
-476 TNENE
+476 DVEIE
-481 LFDEEVITGDLE
+481 LFEELVITGDLE

-501 RIAADKAFIYDY
+501 RIMADRAFIYDH
-513 QGSLEMIYRKAQG
+513 QSSIKLINLRALVIAQQ
-526 IALEGLDVGV
+526 GLDVGV
-536 PYTLNILNC
+536 PYNLNIINC
-545 MSLFTKGNYLEAFD
+545 MSLFAEGNYLEAFD
-559 VARLAIAQ
+559 VARLALAQ
-567 AEEKGYVGI
+567 AQEKQYVGI

-589 YLEFSKIDEAFVSIS
+589 YLEFSELDEAFASIS
-604 LARDLAKEWKQW
+604 RARDLAKEWKQW
-616 PWYFIAEG
+616 PWYFVAEG

-632 MGDYPR
+632 MGDYSR
-638 ATEMIRKMRND
+638 ASEIIRRMRNI
-649 FSEQHIST
+649 FSENHISM
-657 DSAWIV
+657 DCAWIL

-676 FDRVEILLNRTPDTT
+676 YERVEILLNRTPDTA
-691 FTKLIRDEL
+691 FTQLIRDEL
-700 AIRKGKNPKEMD
+700 AIFKNRHPNE
-712 IDKLPDS
+712 INIEELPES

-738 ENECSLIMQQAL
+738 ESECSLILQRAL

-761 FIRQSEPLTNV
+761 FVRQSEPLTHV

-782 IYLEELSRLITQRI
+782 IYLEKLSGLITQRI

-852 EVDGRDSAVE
+852 EVDGRDSAVD

>member
-1 MTTKATKSVT
+1 MTTRAIQTHV
-11 GDLLPGTSLAHT
+11 GDLLPGASLAHT
-23 TPPAMPR
+23 TPPAMPG
-30 NFLSRKELFHLID
+30 NFLSRKSLFELFD
-43 TRSPGA
+43 TRTPGA
-49 TIVVAPS
+49 TIVVAPP
-56 GYGKTTLVAEWAHQ
+56 GYGKTTLVAEWSHQ
-70 NIERVFWATATG
+70 NKERVFWATATG
-82 NEKTTDF
+82 NEKTADF

-96 VRNVVPDFAPWFKPN
+96 VRNVIPDFAPWFKPN
-111 TDISS
+111 TDLDSK
-116 QEIFRK
+116 EIFKR
-122 FFEEIEALDKEYVF
+122 FFEDIAALGKDYVF
-136 VLDNGALSANLV
+136 VLDNGTLSENLNAV
-148 AAKLAQYMI
+148 KLAQYMV
-157 DIIPENLH
+157 DIIPDNLH
-165 LIVIRRIAPE
+165 LILIRRTAVE
-175 SSYARFAQRGNLNF
+175 LSFFRFAQRGNLNL
-189 ISAADLRFNENEVC
+189 ISATDLKFDEDEIGS
-203 AIAALNGLD
+203 IASLNGLD
-212 CSKSEVES
+212 SSDPEIDS
-220 ILKLANGWPVC
+220 TLKLANGWPVC
-231 VQMLS
+231 VQLLA

-245 TNFSSKMASQM
+245 TNFSIKMASPM
-256 EPLRILTTETINILS
+256 EPLRILTTETFNILS
-271 SADQE
+271 VVDQE
-276 QLMRLSVLKE
+276 QLMKLSILKE
-286 FDLETAQIV
+286 FDLDTAQII
-295 LGKEFTIQYLNR
+295 LGKDHSIQYLNR
-307 ISNDGA
+307 ISSDG
-313 FLSIDESA
+313 FLTIDESA
-321 NPRYEFNSI
+321 NPRYEFNTI
-330 FRETILQI
+330 FRETIQQL
-338 AAEKRIDLAP
+338 AAEKGIDLAP
-348 TRISLMDFFIS
+348 TRKQLLEYFIF
-359 RGMINEAV
+359 RKMINEAV
-367 EQAFELNDFVKM
+367 EQAFELNDFIKM
-379 HELLKEHSR
+379 HVLLKEHSR

-420 EVMGHI
+420 EVMGHV
-426 TNLNFVQ
+426 TNLNFMQ

-439 RLILESA
+439 QLILESA
-446 NSPIGDFIR
+446 NSTIGDFTR
-455 KIAYAAMM
+455 KIANAAMM

-476 TNENE
+476 THENE

-493 ASDKIAIL
+493 TSDKIAIL
-501 RIAADKAFIYDY
+501 RIAGDKAFIYDY
-513 QGSLEMIYRKAQG
+513 QGSLEMICRRAQG
-526 IALEGLDVGV
+526 IALEGVDVGV
-536 PYTLNILNC
+536 PYNLNILNC
-545 MSLFTKGNYLEAFD
+545 MLLFTQGNYLQAFD
-559 VARLAIAQ
+559 VARLTIAQ

-576 AGPIEAHIVLGRC
+576 AGPIEAYIVLGRC
-589 YLEFSKIDEAFVSIS
+589 YLEFSEVEKAYTAIS
-604 LARDLAKEWKQW
+604 RARDLSKEWKQW

-632 MGDYPR
+632 MGDFPR
-638 ATEMIRKMRND
+638 ATEMIRKMRSD
-649 FSEQHIST
+649 FSEQRIST

-700 AIRKGKNPKEMD
+700 AIRKGKNPKDLD

-719 TPREKLRKLIKMA
+719 TPREKLRKLIKKA

-738 ENECSLIMQQAL
+738 ENECLLIMQQAL

-772 ILKIAGKQPT
+772 ILKIAGRQPT

-796 KTKHQSTGSLKENLT
+796 KSKHQSTGSLKENLT

>member
-1 MTTKATKSVT
+1 MTTRAIQTHV
-11 GDLLPGTSLAHT
+11 GDLLPGASLAHT
-23 TPPAMPR
+23 TPPAMPG
-30 NFLSRKELFHLID
+30 NFLSRKSLFELFD
-43 TRSPGA
+43 TRTPGA
-49 TIVVAPS
+49 TIVVAPP
-56 GYGKTTLVAEWAHQ
+56 GYGKTTLVAEWSHQ
-70 NIERVFWATATG
+70 NQERVFWATATG
-82 NEKTTDF
+82 NEKTADF

-96 VRNVVPDFAPWFKPN
+96 VRNVIPDFAPWFKPN
-111 TDISS
+111 TDLDSK
-116 QEIFRK
+116 EIFKR
-122 FFEEIEALDKEYVF
+122 FFEDIAALGKDYVF
-136 VLDNGALSANLV
+136 VLDNGTLSENLNAV
-148 AAKLAQYMI
+148 KLAQYMV
-157 DIIPENLH
+157 DIIPDNLH
-165 LIVIRRIAPE
+165 LILIRRTAVE
-175 SSYARFAQRGNLNF
+175 LSFFRFAQRGNLNL
-189 ISAADLRFNENEVC
+189 ISATDLKFDEDEIGS
-203 AIAALNGLD
+203 IASLNGLD
-212 CSKSEVES
+212 SSDPEIDS
-220 ILKLANGWPVC
+220 TLKLANGWPVC
-231 VQMLS
+231 VQLLA

-245 TNFSSKMASQM
+245 TNFSIKMASPM
-256 EPLRILTTETINILS
+256 EPLRILTTETFNMLS
-271 SADQE
+271 VVEQE
-276 QLMRLSVLKE
+276 QLMKLSILKE
-286 FDLETAQIV
+286 FDLDTAKII
-295 LGKEFTIQYLNR
+295 LGKDHSIQYLNR
-307 ISNDGA
+307 ISSDG
-313 FLSIDESA
+313 FLTIDESA
-321 NPRYEFNSI
+321 NPRYEFNTI
-330 FRETILQI
+330 FRETIQQL
-338 AAEKRIDLAP
+338 AAEKGIDLAP
-348 TRISLMDFFIS
+348 TRKHLMEYFIFRKMIS
-359 RGMINEAV
+359 EAV
-367 EQAFELNDFVKM
+367 EQAFELNDFIKM
-379 HELLKEHSR
+379 HVLLKEHSR

-420 EVMGHI
+420 EVMGHV
-426 TNLNFVQ
+426 TNLNFMQ

-439 RLILESA
+439 QLILKSV
-446 NSPIGDFIR
+446 NSTIGDFTR
-455 KIAYAAMM
+455 KIANAAMM

-476 TNENE
+476 THENE

-493 ASDKIAIL
+493 TSDKIAIL
-501 RIAADKAFIYDY
+501 RIAGDKAFIYDY
-513 QGSLEMIYRKAQG
+513 QGSLEMICRRAQG
-526 IALEGLDVGV
+526 IGLEGVDVGV
-536 PYTLNILNC
+536 PYNLNILNC
-545 MSLFTKGNYLEAFD
+545 MLLFTQGNYLQAFD
-559 VARLAIAQ
+559 VARLTIAQ

-576 AGPIEAHIVLGRC
+576 AGPIEAYIVLGRC
-589 YLEFSKIDEAFVSIS
+589 YLEFSEVEKAYTAIS
-604 LARDLAKEWKQW
+604 RARDLSKEWKQW

-624 ILIRLVVS
+624 ILLRLVVS
-632 MGDYPR
+632 MGDFPR
-638 ATEMIRKMRND
+638 ATEMIRKMRSD
-649 FSEQHIST
+649 FSEQRIST

-700 AIRKGKNPKEMD
+700 AIRKGKNPKDLD

-719 TPREKLRKLIKMA
+719 TPREKLRKLIKKA

-738 ENECSLIMQQAL
+738 ENECLLIMQQAL

-772 ILKIAGKQPT
+772 ILKIAGRQPT